1 MSTLSVKVISDVT
14 SLGYVD
20 SSLAAANS
28 ASGAAFN
35 QSNLAYNTANSAFN
49 AANNVNLGPAFNA
62 ANAAYNTANAA
73 FGTAN
78 TSLQNT
84 SFTLNGTLTVGTI
97 KANVIQT
104 SGGTN
109 VFANGIPQRSGSVI
123 EYISS
128 PCDGSTVVGIS
139 GSYTFQN
146 VTAQQSDSYSYVD
159 LTGSSITYTP
169 PAGATRVIYRF
180 EWASYWGSAHSISHN
195 KFFIDG
201 VEVLYARHSRSA
213 YYHESRSQ
221 FEWTIHIG
229 GNAWTN
235 TGRQATWTTGK
246 VMKIQYRSYGG
257 RSEEHTSELQSH

>member
-1 MSTLSVKVISDVT
+1 MSTLSVKVISDVISDT
-14 SLGYVD
+14 YVD

-35 QSNLAYNTANSAFN
+35 QANVAFSTANSAFN

-123 EYISS
+123 IK
-128 PCDGSTVVGIS
+128 V
-139 GSYTFQN
+139 
-146 VTAQQSDSYSYVD
+146 
-159 LTGSSITYTP
+159 
-169 PAGATRVIYRF
+169 
-180 EWASYWGSAHSISHN
+180 
-195 KFFIDG
+195 FFDT
-201 VEVLYARHSRSA
+201 SRS
-213 YYHESRSQ
+213 E
-221 FEWTIHIG
+221 
-229 GNAWTN
+229 
-235 TGRQATWTTGK
+235 
-246 VMKIQYRSYGG
+246 
-257 RSEEHTSELQSH
+257 